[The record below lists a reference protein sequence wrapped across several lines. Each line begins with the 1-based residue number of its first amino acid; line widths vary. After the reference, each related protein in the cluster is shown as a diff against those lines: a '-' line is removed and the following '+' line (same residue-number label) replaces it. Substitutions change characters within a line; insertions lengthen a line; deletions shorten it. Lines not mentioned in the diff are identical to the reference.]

1 MKSYNF
7 KYDNYENLKG
17 FININGIDKGN
28 NILKNDESD
37 FHQERT
43 IGSKLISKDTKSIL
57 SFISMEVD
65 GQEFLDGINDVNLNI
80 IVAGGVAGN
89 SNLENNTYVFTKV

>member
-1 MKSYNF
+1 
-7 KYDNYENLKG
+7 
-17 FININGIDKGN
+17 
-28 NILKNDESD
+28 
-37 FHQERT
+37 
-43 IGSKLISKDTKSIL
+43 
-57 SFISMEVD
+57 MEVD